1 MKSILFSFFLLL
13 GATTLSAQSQPQFQ
27 VSKYD
32 TRTVEDLRQQIGL
45 DVEMPDYTTKK
56 VDADVIGDHLAKM
69 LNLLVN
75 NIADRWYVQK
85 MSSILSSQDAQLKYV
100 IVDKVKVQ
108 SISKRDNEIIVKL
121 KTWLSPNSSG
131 LKTTDVNF
139 YFIDGVSDN
148 RDVNDLFCHLSRYA
162 QKEKRWGRGQFPLS
176 LCHSCYSFQRY
187 RLDGKDEN

>member
-1 MKSILFSFFLLL
+1 MKPFLLSLLLLL
-13 GATTLSAQSQPQFQ
+13 GATTLSAQSQPQSQ
-27 VSKYD
+27 IAKYD

-75 NIADRWYVQK
+75 NITDGWFVQK

-100 IVDKVKVQ
+100 IVDRIRVQ

-131 LKTTDVNF
+131 LKTVDVSF
-139 YFIDGVSDN
+139 HFIDGVSDN
-148 RDVNDLFCHLSRYA
+148 QDVNDLFSLLSKYV
-162 QKEKRWGRGQFPLS
+162 QKEKLE
-176 LCHSCYSFQRY
+176 L
-187 RLDGKDEN
+187 

>member
-13 GATTLSAQSQPQFQ
+13 GATNLSAQSQPQSQ
-27 VSKYD
+27 IAKYD

-56 VDADVIGDHLAKM
+56 VDADVIGDHFAKM

-100 IVDKVKVQ
+100 IVDKIKVL
-108 SISKRDNEIIVKL
+108 SISKKDNEITVKL
-121 KTWLSPNSSG
+121 MAWLSPNSSG
-131 LKTTDVNF
+131 LKTADVSF
-139 YFIDGVSDN
+139 HFIDGVSDN
-148 RDVNDLFCHLSRYA
+148 QDVNDLFSHLSKYA
-162 QKEKRWGRGQFPLS
+162 QKEKTEIRAF
-176 LCHSCYSFQRY
+176 
-187 RLDGKDEN
+187 